1 MQRREKM
8 YSWWP
13 WKRKVSLRKE
23 EVTAG
28 VQSKRGR
35 QFNVVQFKT
44 RATCPITT
52 PSNNASRVL
61 ASQPPR
67 LPPRVRV
74 PRALLALATVRLLSA
89 RAV

>member
-35 QFNVVQFKT
+35 QFNLVQFKT

-52 PSNNASRVL
+52 LYMPA
-61 ASQPPR
+61 
-67 LPPRVRV
+67 V
-74 PRALLALATVRLLSA
+74 PNPNPGAT
-89 RAV
+89 